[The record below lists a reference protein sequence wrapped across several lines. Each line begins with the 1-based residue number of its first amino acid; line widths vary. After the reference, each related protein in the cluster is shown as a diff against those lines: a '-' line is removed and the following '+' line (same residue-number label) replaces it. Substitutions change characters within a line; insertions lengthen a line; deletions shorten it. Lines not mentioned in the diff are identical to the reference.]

1 MRRDHDAAEGA
12 AMKVIAS
19 TDRAFKV
26 MVKRIT
32 TRSNLQGG
40 AVETTVR
47 TILSAVAR
55 GGDQALVRYT
65 KKYDK
70 VSLKPP
76 QFRVSP
82 EQVKEAYYQ
91 IRKEEGD
98 ALRYAAQRIMAF
110 HERQRSKTWMYQDN
124 GATLGQ
130 VVVPLDAVGLYVPGG
145 KAVYPSSVL
154 MCAIPAKVAGVKRV
168 VMCTPASK
176 VGISP
181 YLLVAADIAGVD
193 EVYRI
198 GGAQAIAAMAYG
210 TKTIARV
217 DKIVGPGNI
226 FVARAKRLLYGTV
239 DIDMIAG
246 PSELLVIADEAA
258 NPVHVAADLLCEAE
272 HDEEARVYLVTTS
285 DRLAK
290 EVVRQVQDQLK
301 RLNRMKIVAKSL
313 ARYAVA
319 FVVASMEEAIDLAND
334 IAPEH
339 LTLSVDRPF
348 DYLEKV
354 RHAGAL
360 FLGRYTPPAVAD
372 YVAGPNHVLPTGGT
386 ARFFSPLS
394 FDDYVKKSN
403 IIAYS
408 KEELVKVRD
417 HLSRIA
423 HMEGLDAHAKSVE
436 SRQV

>member
-1 MRRDHDAAEGA
+1 MIKILSSTDKAFKTAL
-12 AMKVIAS
+12 KKIAS
-19 TDRAFKV
+19 RSSLSGGKV
-26 MVKRIT
+26 ETAVRII
-32 TRSNLQGG
+32 LK
-40 AVETTVR
+40 AVE
-47 TILSAVAR
+47 R
-55 GGDQALVRYT
+55 GGDAAVSRYT
-65 KKYDK
+65 KKFDR
-70 VSLKPP
+70 VSLKPL

-82 EQVKEAYYQ
+82 QQIKEAYYQ

-110 HERQRSKTWMYQDN
+110 HERQRGKTWMYQDN

-130 VVVPLDAVGLYVPGG
+130 VVIPMDAVGIYVPGG
-145 KAVYPSSVL
+145 KAAYPSSVL

-168 VMCTPASK
+168 VMCTPAPK
-176 VGISP
+176 GVISP

-193 EVYRI
+193 EVYRL
-198 GGAQAIAAMAYG
+198 GGVQAVGAMAYG

-226 FVARAKRLLYGTV
+226 FVATAKRLLFGTV
-239 DIDMIAG
+239 ALDMVAG
-246 PSELLVIADEAA
+246 PSELLVIADEQA
-258 NPVHVAADLLCEAE
+258 NPAHVAADLLCEAE
-272 HDEEARVYLVTTS
+272 HDEEAQVYLVTVS
-285 DRLAK
+285 ERLARD
-290 EVVRQVQDQLK
+290 VVRQLAEQVKRLK
-301 RLNRMKIVAKSL
+301 RGPIVSKSL
-313 ARYAVA
+313 ARHAVA
-319 FVVASMEEAIDLAND
+319 LVVGSMDEAIDVANE

-394 FDDYVKKSN
+394 YDDYVKKSN
-403 IIAYS
+403 IISYN
-408 KEELVKVRD
+408 KEELTRVRD
-417 HLSRIA
+417 HLARIA
-423 HMEGLDAHAKSVE
+423 NMEGLDAHAKSLE
-436 SRQV
+436 SRFS